1 MVLSLRSDGLTYN
14 PSFSTINCDK
24 AECLAP
30 VAHVQSYSSKS
41 QVLVPQL
48 LIWGF
53 FVIFSFSLRGVGV
66 DELAEFC
73 ECTGGED
80 KWWGWRLENVGR

>member
-1 MVLSLRSDGLTYN
+1 MVLSLRSDDLTYN
-14 PSFSTINCDK
+14 PGFSTINCDK

-48 LIWGF
+48 LVWEF
-53 FVIFSFSLRGVGV
+53 FCHFFHFHYVGWAWMDWLSFVGGRGVRKS
-66 DELAEFC
+66 
-73 ECTGGED
+73 GGGGD
-80 KWWGWRLENVGR
+80 CKM

>member
-1 MVLSLRSDGLTYN
+1 MVLSLRSDDLTYN

-24 AECLAP
+24 AECLSP

-48 LIWGF
+48 LVWGF
-53 FVIFSFSLRGVGV
+53 LVIFSFSLRGVGV

-73 ECTGGED
+73 E
-80 KWWGWRLENVGR
+80 